1 MSALPWKIGELIE
14 ACGGQVLSP
23 GDRGEFAAIGIDSR
37 TITPDALFVAIA
49 GEVHDGHGFIGDVLA
64 KGVRGLVV
72 AADRAGG
79 LPVADW
85 RRDGIF
91 CLAVPDTTRALGALA
106 RWRRR
111 RLGVSVAA
119 ITGSNGK
126 TTTRAMTAAV
136 LSRRFRLLET
146 SGNFNNQI
154 GLPLTLF
161 GLQPDHRWAV
171 LELGT
176 NHPGEIRRLARICLP
191 DVGVITNIAP
201 AHLEGLGSI
210 EGVRLAKRELL
221 EELNPGGTA
230 VLNRDDPNV
239 TRMADEVDRP
249 VLFFGRHAEAVVR
262 GDDIHVSGQGLVFT
276 LQLPDETGPVHLRTP
291 ARFMVANAL
300 AAAAVGLVVGLT
312 AAEIRDGLEDFVPV
326 KGRLNIL
333 ELADDIVIIDDTYN
347 ANPGSMKVALE
358 TLMALPGG
366 SRTVFVAGDMKE
378 LGRRERAL
386 HTEVGAL
393 AARCGVDRI
402 VVCGRFAEDLAA
414 GARAAGMSAA
424 AVTVAERQ
432 EIIDRIEEWLRPGDR
447 VLVKGS
453 RAMAME
459 AVVER
464 LRQRG
469 GDGRLGRA

>member
-1 MSALPWKIGELIE
+1 MSALPWKTDELVE

-23 GDRGEFAAIGIDSR
+23 GAVGQFAAIGIDSR
-37 TITPDALFVAIA
+37 TIAPDALFVAIA
-49 GEVHDGHGFIGDVLA
+49 GEVHDGHRFIDEVLA
-64 KGVRGLVV
+64 RGVRGLVIAV
-72 AADRAGG
+72 GRAGD

-85 RRDGIF
+85 RRAGIF

-106 RWRRR
+106 RYRRR

-136 LSRRFRLLET
+136 LSRRFALLET

-161 GLQPDHRWAV
+161 GLRPDHQWAV

-176 NHPGEIRRLARICLP
+176 NHPGEIRQLARICLP

-221 EELNPGGTA
+221 EELPPGAPA

-239 TRMADEVDRP
+239 VRMAGEIDRQ
-249 VLFFGRHAEAVVR
+249 VVFFGRHPEAAVR
-262 GDDIHVSGQGLVFT
+262 GRDTRVSGRGISFT
-276 LQLPDETGPVHLRTP
+276 LQLPGEAVRVNLQTP

-300 AAAAVGLVVGLT
+300 AAAAVGVVVGLS
-312 AAEIRDGLEDFVPV
+312 AGEIRDGLEGFVPV
-326 KGRLNIL
+326 TGRLNIL
-333 ELADDIVIIDDTYN
+333 EMADDIIVIDDTYN

-358 TLMALPGG
+358 TLMELPGR
-366 SRTVFVAGDMKE
+366 SRAVFVAGDMKE
-378 LGRRERAL
+378 LGRGERTL
-386 HTEVGAL
+386 HAEIGAF
-393 AARCGVDRI
+393 AARCGVDML
-402 VVCGRFAEDLAA
+402 VVCGQFAADLAA
-414 GARAAGMSAA
+414 GARAAGMKAA
-424 AVTVAERQ
+424 AVTVADRQ
-432 EIIDRIEEWLRPGDR
+432 EIIDRLGEWLRPGDR
-447 VLVKGS
+447 VLIKGS

-464 LRQRG
+464 LRRRG
-469 GDGRLGRA
+469 GDDRPRKA